1 MVIDSSALIALLLG
15 EPESTNFVTS
25 IAASTTRL
33 TSASSYLETAI
44 VMLNRSGPD
53 APEKVDRL
61 LADLS
66 IDIFPFTQDQAV
78 LAIAATAI
86 FFAAASWLPV
96 AEAPSHPPD
105 CLALFAGD
113 SGRLGNHA
121 GAARNRPRTPTAT
134 PARATRRGRRD

>member
-1 MVIDSSALIALLLG
+1 MVIDSSALIALLPG
-15 EPESTNFVTS
+15 EPESTNFVTA
-25 IAASTTRL
+25 IATSTTRL

-78 LAIAATAI
+78 LAIAANGRYGRGSGHPAGLNFGDCFTYALAKLTGEPVLFKGSDFSRTDLVSAVAI
-86 FFAAASWLPV
+86 S
-96 AEAPSHPPD
+96 
-105 CLALFAGD
+105 
-113 SGRLGNHA
+113 
-121 GAARNRPRTPTAT
+121 
-134 PARATRRGRRD
+134 

>member
-15 EPESTNFVTS
+15 EPESTEFVTS

-44 VMLNRSGPD
+44 VMINRSGPD

-78 LAIAATAI
+78 LAIAAYRRYGRGSGHPAGLNFGDCFTYALAKLTGEPVLFKGSDFSRTDLVSAVAI
-86 FFAAASWLPV
+86 S
-96 AEAPSHPPD
+96 
-105 CLALFAGD
+105 
-113 SGRLGNHA
+113 
-121 GAARNRPRTPTAT
+121 
-134 PARATRRGRRD
+134 

>member
-15 EPESTNFVTS
+15 EPESTEFVTS

-44 VMLNRSGPD
+44 VMINRSGPD

-66 IDIFPFTQDQAV
+66 I
-78 LAIAATAI
+78 LAITAYRRYGRGSGHPAGLN
-86 FFAAASWLPV
+86 FGDCFTYALAKLTGESVLFKGSDFSRTDLVSAV
-96 AEAPSHPPD
+96 AIS
-105 CLALFAGD
+105 
-113 SGRLGNHA
+113 
-121 GAARNRPRTPTAT
+121 
-134 PARATRRGRRD
+134 

>member
-15 EPESTNFVTS
+15 EPESTNSVTS

-33 TSASSYLETAI
+33 TAASSYLETAI

-78 LAIAATAI
+78 LAIAAYGRYRRGG
-86 FFAAASWLPV
+86 
-96 AEAPSHPPD
+96 SHPAGLNFGD
-105 CLALFAGD
+105 CFTYALAKLTGEPVLFKGSD
-113 SGRLGNHA
+113 FS
-121 GAARNRPRTPTAT
+121 RTDLVSAV
-134 PARATRRGRRD
+134 AIS

>member
-1 MVIDSSALIALLLG
+1 MVIDSSALIALPLG
-15 EPESTNFVTS
+15 EPESTNLVTS

-33 TSASSYLETAI
+33 TLASSYLETAI

-78 LAIAATAI
+78 LAIAAYGRYGRGG
-86 FFAAASWLPV
+86 
-96 AEAPSHPPD
+96 SHPAGLNFGD
-105 CLALFAGD
+105 CFTYALAKLTGEPVLFKGSD
-113 SGRLGNHA
+113 FS
-121 GAARNRPRTPTAT
+121 RTDLVSAV
-134 PARATRRGRRD
+134 AIS

>member
-15 EPESTNFVTS
+15 EPESTEFVTS

-44 VMLNRSGPD
+44 VMINRSGPD

-61 LADLS
+61 LADLF

-78 LAIAATAI
+78 LAIAAYRRYGRGSGHPAGLNFGDCFTYALAKLTGEPVLFKGSDFSRTDLVSAVAI
-86 FFAAASWLPV
+86 S
-96 AEAPSHPPD
+96 
-105 CLALFAGD
+105 
-113 SGRLGNHA
+113 
-121 GAARNRPRTPTAT
+121 
-134 PARATRRGRRD
+134 

>member
-1 MVIDSSALIALLLG
+1 MVIDSSALIALLLD

-78 LAIAATAI
+78 LAIAAYGRYGRGG
-86 FFAAASWLPV
+86 
-96 AEAPSHPPD
+96 SHPAGLNFGD
-105 CLALFAGD
+105 CFTYALATLTGEPVLFKGSD
-113 SGRLGNHA
+113 FS
-121 GAARNRPRTPTAT
+121 RTDLVSAV
-134 PARATRRGRRD
+134 AIS